1 MPEDHTQQT
10 SESPA
15 TSGVKYIPQGAQ
27 SEGADPAA
35 QAGASPGAAPVHE
48 STGPTQAQQPDPAT
62 IATQTQ
68 AQLKQAQQQ
77 LNRMRS
83 QLSASDRALRSRE
96 EEWASEREHM
106 SQQVQQMQMSDMS
119 DSERVAYERDLYR
132 NRAEEAQQHVS
143 NMSYQLEYAD
153 AMQQWRGYYQ
163 QMGIPMSEL
172 DNSSIENMQHSAL
185 RYSNARMRHMQEQ
198 QQQQLQPAPQSV
210 QPQQNRVQPPQV
222 TTSVPQG
229 ATPGQARWNDIPYEE
244 WDAIYKKA
252 ERGQIG
258 SDQLP
263 Q

>member
-1 MPEDHTQQT
+1 MPDHTQQT

-62 IATQTQ
+62 IATQTNT
-68 AQLKQAQQQ
+68 QLKQAQQQ

-96 EEWASEREHM
+96 AEWADERNKMAQSVEQMHM
-106 SQQVQQMQMSDMS
+106 SEMS
-119 DSERVAYERDLYR
+119 DSERIVYERDVYR
-132 NRAEEAQQHVS
+132 QRAESAQQQAS
-143 NMSYQLEYAD
+143 DMSYQLEYSD

-163 QMGIPMSEL
+163 QMGVPVSEL

-198 QQQQLQPAPQSV
+198 QQQQLQPAPQSN

-229 ATPGQARWNDIPYEE
+229 ATPGQTRWNDIPYEE

-252 ERGQIG
+252 ERGQIT
-258 SDQLP
+258 SDQMP